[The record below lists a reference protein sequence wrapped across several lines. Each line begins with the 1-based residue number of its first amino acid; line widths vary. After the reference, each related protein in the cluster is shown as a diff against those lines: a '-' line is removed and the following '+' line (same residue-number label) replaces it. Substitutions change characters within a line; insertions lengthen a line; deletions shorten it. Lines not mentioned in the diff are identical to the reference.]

1 MAMQFQFEKFTF
13 DTQSGLT
20 YDEKPVHLPPKERG
34 ILEMLIQA
42 RGEIVSKDALITKIW
57 NLQEASDESISRA
70 VHRLRE
76 ALQKIGGPV
85 VIETVYKVGYR
96 LKLPVHLASRSHSSA
111 LMEITMSKHP
121 CAVSSLINAREMAAR
136 RNPEDLEAAA
146 ESARV
151 ALSADEGF
159 SAAWSFM
166 AELRVTQVIRSFI
179 DPQEASWLAAEA
191 AQAALLLNP
200 ESSTAL
206 AVRGWFR
213 VMVEHEHDGGLN
225 DLNRAIALDP
235 DYWYANLL
243 RGWVMQA
250 AGCHTEAIAMMQRA
264 LELNPVCHGV
274 SSKLALHLMY
284 AGRLDEALEV
294 ALELVR
300 RLPTVE
306 SAQAIACVISSV
318 HGRHEDAIQFGKR
331 AFQLAPSMPTMHT
344 PLIAALA
351 FAGRFAEAREALR
364 QLHCSLLPQP
374 SAAIAV
380 IYMGL
385 GDREAAIK
393 HLLQACAEGT
403 PHFAGTRD
411 DPRFAPLRGEP
422 VVERAWATIWQPGE
436 LSTQP
441 R

>member
-34 ILEMLIQA
+34 ILEMLVQA
-42 RGEIVSKDALITKIW
+42 RGEIVSKDALIAKIW
-57 NLQEASDESISRA
+57 NFHDASDESISRA

-76 ALQKIGGPV
+76 AMQKIGGPV
-85 VIETVYKVGYR
+85 VIETIYKVGYR
-96 LKLPVHLASRSHSSA
+96 LKLPVHITSRSRSSA
-111 LMEITMSKHP
+111 LMESNMSKHP
-121 CAVSSLINAREMAAR
+121 CAVSSLMSAREMAAR
-136 RNPEDLEAAA
+136 RNPEDVEAAA
-146 ESARV
+146 DNARV
-151 ALSADEGF
+151 AISADGDF
-159 SAAWSFM
+159 SAAWSFI

-179 DPQEASWLAAEA
+179 EPQEGSWLAAEA

-213 VMVEHEHDGGLN
+213 VLVNHQYDSGLN
-225 DLNRAIALDP
+225 DLDRAIALDP

-243 RGWVMQA
+243 RGCVMQA
-250 AGCHTEAIAMMQRA
+250 AGRHAEAIAMVQRA
-264 LELNPVCHGV
+264 LELNPVCHSV
-274 SSKLALHLMY
+274 SSNLALQLMY

-300 RLPTVE
+300 RLPTME
-306 SAQAIACVISSV
+306 SAQAVASIISSA
-318 HGRHEDAIQFGKR
+318 HGRHEDAIHFGTR
-331 AFQLAPSMPTMHT
+331 AYQLAPLMPIMHT

-364 QLHCSLLPQP
+364 QLQCALLPQP
-374 SAAIAV
+374 LAAIAV

-385 GDREAAIK
+385 GDREAAIS
-393 HLLQACAEGT
+393 HLLQACGEGV
-403 PHFAGTRD
+403 PDFAGTRD
-411 DPRFAPLRGEP
+411 DPRFAALRGEP

-436 LSTQP
+436 LRNQL